1 MKQVADLNGNAI
13 DGMFRNKDGSLS
25 LNNHSAYNKNKLQ
38 HDKFTS
44 LTNEVNFLKEQMKL
58 ILEKLNG

>member
-1 MKQVADLNGNAI
+1 MKQVADINGNVV
-13 DGMFRNKDGSLS
+13 DGLFRNRDGSLS
-25 LNNHSAYNKNKLQ
+25 LNNQMAYKKNKLQ

-44 LTNEVNFLKEQMKL
+44 LTDEVNLLKEQMKS

>member
-1 MKQVADLNGNAI
+1 MKQVADSNGNVVE
-13 DGMFRNKDGSLS
+13 GLFRHADGSLS
-25 LNNHSAYNKNKLQ
+25 LNNQAAYNKNKLQ

-44 LTNEVNFLKEQMKL
+44 LTYEVNLIKEQITL

>member
-1 MKQVADLNGNAI
+1 MKPIVDKNGNLI
-13 DGMFRNKDGSLS
+13 SGLYRNKDGSIVNDDVNS
-25 LNNHSAYNKNKLQ
+25 YHKNKLQ

-44 LTNEVNFLKEQMKL
+44 LTNEVNILKEQMKI

>member
-1 MKQVADLNGNAI
+1 MKQILDKNGNI
-13 DGMFRNKDGSLS
+13 ISGLFRNDDGSIVA
-25 LNNHSAYNKNKLQ
+25 NDITTYKKNKLQ

-44 LTNEVNFLKEQMKL
+44 LTNEVNLLKEQMKN